1 MWINLFYESWQVTTI
16 SCKGSFLNGN
26 QSFCFDL
33 ERGSFWVSC
42 SVKHFCITR
51 VIHFYILQPLLLQ
64 WCLASGLG
72 CLLMVCERQ
81 QWQNPAVPEGGICS
95 TVHEIKKNPL
105 KKSSDLLGLDLH
117 PPLLKSYLGDSIWVC
132 KWKIRD
138 HSCCHFL
145 CLQVTS
151 SWVYFNY

>member
-33 ERGSFWVSC
+33 EQGSFWVSC
-42 SVKHFCITR
+42 SVKHFCITT

-64 WCLASGLG
+64 GCLASGLG
-72 CLLMVCERQ
+72 CLLMVCEGQ

-105 KKSSDLLGLDLH
+105 RSRVICLGLTFAL
-117 PPLLKSYLGDSIWVC
+117 PCRKVILEIPFGSANGRSEIIAVV
-132 KWKIRD
+132 I
-138 HSCCHFL
+138 
-145 CLQVTS
+145 S
-151 SWVYFNY
+151 SAYK